1 MIAYICNKCK
11 KIIEEDDIEAIE
23 VKAIESRMLFSTE
36 KEDFK
41 LTKINEFNENQ
52 NLHYCGECKGDF
64 YDLI

>member
-52 NLHYCGECKGDF
+52 NLHYCGDCKHDF
-64 YDLI
+64 YDYL